1 MTGVQRTLTVTSTE
15 TGAPIRSSRPRAG
28 VSLIF
33 FTNGVLAAALLPR
46 LPEIKRQFDLGDAQ
60 FGLTV
65 AALPLGSLSAV
76 SVAAPLIRRFGALR
90 VAAAGS
96 CALATAFVSAG
107 WSPSVWFFALSMAAA
122 GLADAIADAAQN
134 VHGVAVESWQG
145 RSLINSFHAAWSLG
159 AVSGGLIGAGAAA
172 LLVPIGWQLTVNGLL
187 WAAVAL
193 SATRLARLPTRP
205 ALENPASRH
214 RQPPTGVG
222 AAVKVLLLLAVLA
235 ICGTLTEDFLT
246 NWTVLF
252 LNVETNASTRVAGL
266 GVSVALFMQFV
277 GRIAGDPL
285 TDRWGPHLVAA
296 VGGGL
301 ISLGLVIVVL
311 TENYLLALFG
321 FGMVGL
327 GSATLVPAAI
337 ADADRLPGLA
347 KGTGV
352 ALLGWLMRLGFLA
365 ASPSV
370 GTVSS
375 TAGLRTAIAIPLTA
389 GVVAAAM
396 ALIVWRLRQTTGG
409 HPESESHGTAS

>member
-1 MTGVQRTLTVTSTE
+1 MTGVQRTLTVTSTKN
-15 TGAPIRSSRPRAG
+15 GAPIRSSRPRAG

-65 AALPLGSLSAV
+65 AALPLGSLLAV
-76 SVAAPLIRRFGALR
+76 SVAAPVIRRFGALR

-96 CALATAFVSAG
+96 CALATAFASAG
-107 WSPSVWFFALSMAAA
+107 WSPSVWLFALSMAAA
-122 GLADAIADAAQN
+122 GLADAITDAAQN
-134 VHGVAVESWQG
+134 VHGVAVETWQG

-172 LLVPIGWQLTVNGLL
+172 LKVPIGWQLTVNGLL
-187 WAAVAL
+187 WAVVAL
-193 SATRLARLPTRP
+193 SATSLARLPTRP
-205 ALENPASRH
+205 ALENPGSRH
-214 RQPPTGVG
+214 RRVPTGVG
-222 AAVKVLLLLAVLA
+222 AAAKVLLLLAVLA

-277 GRIAGDPL
+277 GRITGDQL
-285 TDRWGPHLVAA
+285 TDRWGPQPVAA

-301 ISLGLVIVVL
+301 ISLGLVTVVL
-311 TENYLLALFG
+311 TENYLLALVG
-321 FGMVGL
+321 FGVVGL

-337 ADADRLPGLA
+337 AGADRLQGL
-347 KGTGV
+347 KEGTGV
-352 ALLGWLMRLGFLA
+352 AVLGWLMRVGFLS
-365 ASPSV
+365 ASPSI
-370 GTVSS
+370 GGVSS
-375 TAGLRTAIAIPLTA
+375 ATGLRTAVAIPLAA
-389 GVVAAAM
+389 GMVATTV
-396 ALIVWRLRQTTGG
+396 ALLMWRLRRSRVSAVGR
-409 HPESESHGTAS
+409 S